1 MHTETPFFYC
11 IIKKLYQFFNQGKS
25 ISKLDK
31 INPFQSNKKYFSTYH
46 NIVDASTAIENAYSV
61 HDTLSKILGDK
72 MCFFET
78 TKRDFKISP
87 IDIIAYAFLKE
98 ELMLIPD
105 SQSTQSLSTSFRN
118 LQDFVTIFDKV
129 FKEKKYPIY
138 SNLKIDIEEID
149 MIIVPGLAFD
159 REKNR
164 LGRGAGF
171 YDRFLKR
178 INPPTKKIG
187 IAFEFQVLENLPIH
201 PPVDEKVDTV
211 VSENFLI

>member
-138 SNLKIDIEEID
+138 SNLKIDIKEIAKQFEAKNPTLPCFERNKKAD
-149 MIIVPGLAFD
+149 PEPSTFKSKMIKVSISLALFSALICLNIFYKA
-159 REKNR
+159 EKPITS
-164 LGRGAGF
+164 A
-171 YDRFLKR
+171 
-178 INPPTKKIG
+178 INKK
-187 IAFEFQVLENLPIH
+187 
-201 PPVDEKVDTV
+201 
-211 VSENFLI
+211 